1 MQEYPLNGFDTEAR
15 KFVLDQYKLR
25 GINYH
30 GLSSPTKITK
40 GPNGK
45 LTVAVEPYKREG
57 DTFDIEEVDEV
68 GGSGRKLAC
77 LKLIAARVIPLWQE
91 TAEAL
96 DHHDDECGGA
106 VSTGDVSS
114 AVRGLG
120 ACAGA
125 LCYRQETQDE
135 RHWPGRDW
143 SEAQ

>member
-1 MQEYPLNGFDTEAR
+1 MQEHPLNGFDIEAR

-45 LTVAVEPYKREG
+45 LTVTVEPYKREG

-77 LKLIAARVIPLWQE
+77 LKLIAARDIPLWQE

-106 VSTGDVSS
+106 VSTGDV
-114 AVRGLG
+114 AFEQC
-120 ACAGA
+120 CARSGCICRCFLLQA
-125 LCYRQETQDE
+125 GN
-135 RHWPGRDW
+135 PGR
-143 SEAQ
+143 EALVWKRLE